1 MDVENII
8 KELNFK
14 AIRSS
19 GAGGQHVNKTSS
31 KIELTFD
38 LENSNSLSDDEKT
51 LLKTKLS
58 SKLTNENVLIL
69 FCEETRSQHRNKDLA
84 IKRFLGLIK
93 TNLIRPK
100 KRKKTGR
107 KDLMKLAKVATK
119 PQENLIGKPILWE
132 YTPQNELDLNWDPD
146 ARRQSKYNVKGEIVS
161 KEIVEGKEMYE
172 IEFTRDDWLNQHV
185 SKKDAKALYT
195 RFKDFQKKKAR
206 SQKKNTK

>member
-1 MDVENII
+1 MNAENIL

-38 LENSNSLSDDEKT
+38 LENSNSLSEDEKT

-84 IKRFLGLIK
+84 IKRFLGLIEA
-93 TNLIRPK
+93 NLIRPK
-100 KRKKTGR
+100 RRKKTKPSKGAIKKR
-107 KDLMKLAKVATK
+107 LETK
-119 PQENLIGKPILWE
+119 QR
-132 YTPQNELDLNWDPD
+132 T
-146 ARRQSKYNVKGEIVS
+146 SVK
-161 KEIVEGKEMYE
+161 
-172 IEFTRDDWLNQHV
+172 
-185 SKKDAKALYT
+185 KAL
-195 RFKDFQKKKAR
+195 RKRPKIE
-206 SQKKNTK
+206 